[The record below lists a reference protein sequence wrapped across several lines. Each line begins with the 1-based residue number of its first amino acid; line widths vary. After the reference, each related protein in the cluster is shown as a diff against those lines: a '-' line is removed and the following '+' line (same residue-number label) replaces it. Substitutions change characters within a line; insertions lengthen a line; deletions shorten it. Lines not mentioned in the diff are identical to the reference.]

1 MFKVNDYVVY
11 NYSVCKVK
19 EIKEINNNMYYVLV
33 PVIDESL
40 TIKAPTTQENVNI
53 RPLLSKS
60 DVKKLFK
67 KMPDIELIKLK
78 DHSLEA
84 EYKRLLTT
92 GNREDL
98 VKIIKTTYT
107 RNKKRQDNGKKI
119 GEKDDIYFN
128 IAEKSL
134 YNELALV
141 LDKSVEQIHD
151 MVVKALQNSKE

>member
-19 EIKEINNNMYYVLV
+19 EIKNINNTDYYVLV
-33 PVIDESL
+33 PVTDESL

-60 DVKKLFK
+60 EAKDLFK
-67 KMPDIELIKLK
+67 KMPDIELIKLN

-98 VKIIKTTYT
+98 VRIIKTTYI

-141 LDKSVEQIHD
+141 LDKSVEQIHT